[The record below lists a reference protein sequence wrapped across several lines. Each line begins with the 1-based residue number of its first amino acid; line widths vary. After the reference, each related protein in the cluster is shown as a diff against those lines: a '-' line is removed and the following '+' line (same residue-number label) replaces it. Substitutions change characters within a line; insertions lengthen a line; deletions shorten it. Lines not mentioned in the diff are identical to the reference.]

1 MSNVVHV
8 YAIVAII
15 IVIKSNYNECDECK
29 PSLNS
34 CNVGASTIC
43 SGRLFQIFNV
53 SGKNEY
59 SRTPSCNPTVQKLES
74 YNHHCLLGPSML
86 SQ

>member
-1 MSNVVHV
+1 MERLTFRYVIIIFFISINVQTSKMSNVVHV

-59 SRTPSCNPTVQKLES
+59 L
-74 YNHHCLLGPSML
+74 
-86 SQ
+86 

>member
-1 MSNVVHV
+1 MFVSRCIYLLLLFIIIISINVQTSKMSNVVHV

-59 SRTPSCNPTVQKLES
+59 L
-74 YNHHCLLGPSML
+74 
-86 SQ
+86 

>member
-1 MSNVVHV
+1 MDQKLCALKCSQALFIIIIIISINVQTSKMSNVVHV

-43 SGRLFQIFNV
+43 SGRLFQI
-53 SGKNEY
+53 SGA
-59 SRTPSCNPTVQKLES
+59 
-74 YNHHCLLGPSML
+74 
-86 SQ
+86 